1 MASIVNHTN
10 LGAEL
15 GATISDQTNTTEWLL
30 NTYGKYMHVT
40 LYVDSEDM
48 DFKQKYRDHV
58 AAHNRG
64 LLKDI
69 SYVNAG
75 FDLLAPRN
83 SICLPFQTNKVSME
97 VKCAASM
104 VQSANRYYNTGY
116 YMYPRSS
123 ISKTPLRLANSVGII
138 DAGYRG
144 QLIGMFDMLSRP
156 GVDQCDIAKYDRLL
170 QICSPDLSPIFV
182 KLTDDVSELGVTSRG
197 EGGFGSTGK

>member
-1 MASIVNHTN
+1 MASTRPSAN
-10 LGAEL
+10 LSEQS
-15 GATISDQTNTTEWLL
+15 TITEWLL

-40 LYVDSEDM
+40 LYVDSEDAE
-48 DFKQKYRDHV
+48 FIQKYRDHV
-58 AAHNRG
+58 NAHNGG
-64 LLKDI
+64 LFKDI

-83 SICLPFQTNKVSME
+83 VTCVPTQTNKVSME
-97 VKCAASM
+97 VKCAASV
-104 VQSANRYYNTGY
+104 VQTENRYFNTGY

-144 QLIGMFDMLSRP
+144 QLIGMFDMLPRV
-156 GVDQCDIAKYDRLL
+156 GVEEYHIAKYDRLL
-170 QICSPDLSPIFV
+170 QICSPDLSPIYV
-182 KLTDDVSELGVTSRG
+182 KLTDDLSELGVTSRG